1 MLLSIVLHEAIIVL
15 FNRNEYL
22 NSTGYPAGFD
32 QPV

>member
-1 MLLSIVLHEAIIVL
+1 MLLSIVLHVAVIVF